1 MKEKNKKINIKLELS
16 RGEEAIEAAEVLF
29 EKNLFPDA
37 ISRAYYA
44 VFHHLKAIL
53 FTIGHE
59 PRSHEGAF
67 HLFNVHFLKTGEFPP
82 KYGKIFKRIKKHR
95 EESDYKSTA
104 IFSRED
110 VQKDLGEM
118 REFCREIKDFLI
130 KNNYLR

>member
-1 MKEKNKKINIKLELS
+1 MKEENKKINIKLELS
-16 RGEEAIEAAEVLF
+16 RGEEAIREAEVLF
-29 EKNLFPDA
+29 EKNFFHGA
-37 ISRAYYA
+37 VSRAYYA

-67 HLFNVHFLKTGEFPP
+67 HLFNIHFVKTGKFLP
-82 KYGKIFKRIKKHR
+82 KYGKIFKKIKKHR
-95 EESDYKSTA
+95 EESDYKSTT
-104 IFSRED
+104 IFSKED
-110 VQKDLGEM
+110 TQKDLGEM